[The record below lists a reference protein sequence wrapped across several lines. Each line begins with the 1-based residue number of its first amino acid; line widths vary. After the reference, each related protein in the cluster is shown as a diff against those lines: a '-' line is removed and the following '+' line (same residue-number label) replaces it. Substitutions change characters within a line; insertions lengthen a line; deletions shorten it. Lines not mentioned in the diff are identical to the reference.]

1 MHTAAIKLM
10 SEENEFIGEILSGI
24 GEADVITIFFPL
36 LRRALVVDTR
46 HDLESGPMVLVD
58 KQTRSMEER
67 IAGIEK
73 MRPQFGRVR
82 AILGIPWVRSVK
94 RLQEDG
100 IAECLFRRLLAANM
114 SSYEAQ
120 AAIDRAIDR
129 LWRYEQMAFTRMIQG
144 TGFATLW
151 TAKS

>member
-1 MHTAAIKLM
+1 MG
-10 SEENEFIGEILSGI
+10 EENEFIGEILLGI
-24 GEADVITIFFPL
+24 SEADVITIFFPL

-46 HDLESGPMVLVD
+46 HDLESGPMVQVD
-58 KQTRSMEER
+58 VQARSMEER

-73 MRPQFGRVR
+73 ARPQFGRVR

-94 RLQEDG
+94 RLHEEG
-100 IAECLFRRLLAANM
+100 IADCLFRRLLAANM
-114 SSYEAQ
+114 SPHDAQ
-120 AAIDRAIDR
+120 AAVDRAIEQ

-151 TAKS
+151 TARK